1 MIKKVVIYPRV
12 IVYQNAIP
20 NHKDYIDLLEF
31 SQKNDPKFL
40 FKSWDDWYGFGLMM
54 NLGMTRDH
62 KYESDWDGNPIDLS
76 DEYAKK
82 QSDFLLNLDNVF
94 HSVTKD
100 YINDYDI
107 KLPNW
112 HSSGF
117 SICKYKET
125 AKENNLAMHY
135 HTDYVGATADDPG
148 LKFAI
153 TCTMYLNDDYEGGGL
168 SFLEE
173 ESGEV
178 IHYKPKAGDVVVFPS
193 GDPITGA
200 SRYFH
205 GVDKISSGDKY
216 LVRTFW
222 QYQYDGSEYWHE
234 GFKKYG
240 KEEWQAK
247 RKLEIR
253 ASLDSGK
260 WHRYVIGEGESP
272 DYSITKSKPSVGKV
286 TQTNQSQMFFKLNN
300 TDTKYED

>member
-1 MIKKVVIYPRV
+1 MINKVVIYPRV

-20 NHKDYIDLLEF
+20 KHKEYIELLEL
-31 SQKNDPKFL
+31 SQKNKAEFL
-40 FKSWDDWYGFGLMM
+40 FKDWDDWYGFGLMM

-62 KYESDWDGNPIDLS
+62 KYINDWDGNPIDLTK
-76 DEYAKK
+76 DYAKK
-82 QSDFLLNLDNVF
+82 QSDFLSDLDNVF

-100 YINDYDI
+100 YIDQYKI
-107 KLPNW
+107 TLPNW

-125 AKENNLAMHY
+125 AVENDLAMHY

-148 LKFAI
+148 LKFAV
-153 TCTMYLNDDYEGGGL
+153 TCTMYLNDDYDGGGL

-205 GVDKISSGDKY
+205 GVDKISNGDKY

-234 GFKKYG
+234 GNKKYG
-240 KEEWQAK
+240 EEEWAAM
-247 RKLEIR
+247 RKVEIKT
-253 ASLDSGK
+253 SLNSGK
-260 WHRYVIGEGESP
+260 WHRYIIGEGEKANT
-272 DYSITKSKPSVGKV
+272 SISKSTAAVGKV
-286 TQTNQSQMFFKLNN
+286 TKINQDQTFFKLSK
-300 TDTKYED
+300 TED

>member
-20 NHKDYIDLLEF
+20 NHKDYINLLEF

-82 QSDFLLNLDNVF
+82 QSDFLLTLDNVF

-100 YINDYDI
+100 YISDYDI

-117 SICKYKET
+117 SICKYNET

-135 HTDYVGATADDPG
+135 QGM
-148 LKFAI
+148 
-153 TCTMYLNDDYEGGGL
+153 TC
-168 SFLEE
+168 
-173 ESGEV
+173 
-178 IHYKPKAGDVVVFPS
+178 HQ
-193 GDPITGA
+193 
-200 SRYFH
+200 YF
-205 GVDKISSGDKY
+205 I
-216 LVRTFW
+216 
-222 QYQYDGSEYWHE
+222 
-234 GFKKYG
+234 
-240 KEEWQAK
+240 
-247 RKLEIR
+247 
-253 ASLDSGK
+253 
-260 WHRYVIGEGESP
+260 
-272 DYSITKSKPSVGKV
+272 
-286 TQTNQSQMFFKLNN
+286 
-300 TDTKYED
+300 

>member
-1 MIKKVVIYPRV
+1 M
-12 IVYQNAIP
+12 
-20 NHKDYIDLLEF
+20 
-31 SQKNDPKFL
+31 
-40 FKSWDDWYGFGLMM
+40 
-54 NLGMTRDH
+54 
-62 KYESDWDGNPIDLS
+62 
-76 DEYAKK
+76 
-82 QSDFLLNLDNVF
+82 
-94 HSVTKD
+94 
-100 YINDYDI
+100 
-107 KLPNW
+107 
-112 HSSGF
+112 SSIF
-117 SICKYKET
+117 
-125 AKENNLAMHY
+125 
-135 HTDYVGATADDPG
+135 
-148 LKFAI
+148 
-153 TCTMYLNDDYEGGGL
+153 YLNDDYEGGGL

-240 KEEWQAK
+240 KEEWQAI